1 LNLLL
6 LWLLLILL
14 IHSEVINILIAPV
27 SHKSE
32 VLFQLVILLYLVL
45 PLLVFVLLG
54 LFFFFR
60 LFLLLRLQFFA
71 VLDQHITQLDH
82 LEELA
87 LSEESILL
95 LALLVTLLVLLV
107 TLLVFFI
114 PLEVAL
120 DPLDKLYILD

>member
-54 LFFFFR
+54 LFFFR